1 MDIEYY
7 LPHFSLCG
15 LPFPISLRAAK
26 RAGADGVEI
35 HLVAKSMLEA
45 LHVAMHARAMGLGVH
60 WHQGWS
66 LEEDYAKL
74 FLNKA
79 LDFFWQLPRP
89 GYTLDGHIPPTTDP
103 AIIYVE
109 RVGEIGPRNRN
120 WWVQTA
126 CNFEAHPNTALTFEE
141 FLGVAEELDLG
152 VVFDVQHV
160 LEWVLRKE
168 IVDFPRSSAVLWATL
183 EYAWRNLRGRVR
195 EIHFTDTDP
204 RRGSRAGRNLFPGD
218 GILPLTD
225 FCAMVLGSGW
235 SGTVVPE
242 VRPSAVLRHGIEGVL
257 NITRRSFSV

>member
-1 MDIEYY
+1 MGIEYY

-45 LHVAMHARAMGLGVH
+45 LRVAMHARAMGLGVH

-79 LDFFWQLPRP
+79 LDFFWQLPRS
-89 GYTLDGHIPPTTDP
+89 GYLLDGHIPPTDDP
-103 AIIYVE
+103 AVIYVE
-109 RVGEIGPRNRN
+109 RVGEIGPTNN

-126 CNFEAHPNTALTFEE
+126 CNFEAHPDTALTFER
-141 FLGVAEELDLG
+141 FLKVAEELNLG
-152 VVFDVQHV
+152 IVFDVQHV
-160 LEWVLRKE
+160 LEWVLRKD
-168 IVDFPRSSAVLWATL
+168 IADLPQNSTFLWTTL
-183 EYAWRNLRGRVR
+183 EYAWSRLHTRVR

-204 RRGSRAGRNLFPGD
+204 RKGSSAGRNVFPGE
-218 GILPLTD
+218 GILPLAD
-225 FCAMVLGSGW
+225 FCAMVRESRWNGV
-235 SGTVVPE
+235 VVPE
-242 VRPSAVLRHGIEGVL
+242 VRLSALLRYGVGGVL
-257 NITRRSFSV
+257 EKTREYFS